1 MRGHVRYYRFARHR
15 KLYGKILFTAVY
27 FLALFAY
34 IAVGFKP
41 SAEASADNRL
51 FIPAINLQTPVKTV
65 TKNNNKLDVPDE
77 IAGVYNE
84 KHNKTLIIGHS
95 TTVFK
100 NLNNLHPGDA
110 FTFDHENYLIT
121 EMVTVPKSSINMTD
135 LLSAADEPT
144 IIIMTCAGTP
154 VSNTD
159 TTHRLLVTA
168 VQVER

>member
-15 KLYGKILFTAVY
+15 KLYGKILFTAIY
-27 FLALFAY
+27 CLALITY
-34 IAVGFKP
+34 IAIGFKP
-41 SAEASADNRL
+41 SADAAADNRL
-51 FIPAINLQTPVKTV
+51 FIPAISLQTPVKTV
-65 TKNNNKLDVPDE
+65 TKNGNKLDVPDE

-84 KHNKTLIIGHS
+84 KHNKTLIIGHA

-100 NLNNLHPGDA
+100 NLHELHPGNT
-110 FTFDHENYLIT
+110 FTFDQEEYTIT
-121 EMVTVPKSSINMTD
+121 EMVTVPKSSINMSD

-159 TTHRLLVTA
+159 TTHRLLITA
-168 VQVER
+168 VQLQ